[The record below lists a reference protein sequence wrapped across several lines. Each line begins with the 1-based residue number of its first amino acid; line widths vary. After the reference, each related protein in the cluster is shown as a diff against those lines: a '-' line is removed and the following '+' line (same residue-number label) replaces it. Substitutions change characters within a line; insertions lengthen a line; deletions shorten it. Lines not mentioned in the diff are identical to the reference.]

1 MANES
6 KKYVI
11 TISPKNAPKARFFHR
26 EFDTKAE
33 AQKRLRKIKNTPI
46 SKREILNPRV
56 SKNRFYKK
64 K

>member
-6 KKYVI
+6 KKYIV
-11 TISPKNAPKARFFHR
+11 TFSPKNAPKSRFSHR

-33 AQKRLRKIKNTPI
+33 AEKRVRKIKKIPI

-56 SKNRFYKK
+56 VKNPFLKEK
-64 K
+64 